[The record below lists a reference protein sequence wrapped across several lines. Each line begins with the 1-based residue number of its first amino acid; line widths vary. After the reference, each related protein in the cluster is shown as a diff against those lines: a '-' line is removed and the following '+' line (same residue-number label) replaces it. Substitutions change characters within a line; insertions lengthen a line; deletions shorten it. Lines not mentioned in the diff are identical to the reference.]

1 MVSLTI
7 SLVGISTIDF
17 ILFPSVV
24 LFMFLLTTTV
34 NDEIA
39 LPGPSGKEVAAEA
52 VAAALLSFL

>member
-7 SLVGISTIDF
+7 VLVGISTIDF

-39 LPGPSGKEVAAEA
+39 LPGPSGKEVAA
-52 VAAALLSFL
+52 AAALLSFL